1 MIPAA
6 ARLHE
11 ALVAEFARQS
21 AGAPGA
27 GLAAARLDEA
37 LRALLS
43 RPFAEQR
50 RTPGEVFREAIHA
63 AGLSQVPL
71 GDDVREAHLAW
82 GVAKARTLTDPV
94 VVYVGNDLMDRSKIA
109 AAAGGAGLSLV
120 AAAGRDALPENAVRA
135 FVDLATPGADD
146 AIRALREAGV
156 TTIGFGPHVD
166 DVALVRARALGAD
179 DALPRSVFF
188 RRLPSLM
195 PVRA

>member
-11 ALVAEFARQS
+11 ALVAEFTRQS
-21 AGAPGA
+21 AGVEAA
-27 GLAAARLDEA
+27 DAAARLDEA

-43 RPFAEQR
+43 QPFAEQR
-50 RTPGEVFREAIHA
+50 RTPGEVFRDAVAA
-63 AGLSQVPL
+63 AGLPEAPM
-71 GDDVREAHLAW
+71 GDEVREAHLAW
-82 GVAKARTLTDPV
+82 GVAKAQALTAPV

-120 AAAGRDALPENAVRA
+120 AAADRDALPDNALRA
-135 FVDLATPGADD
+135 FVDLAAPGADD
-146 AIRALREAGV
+146 AIRALRQAGV

-166 DVALVRARALGAD
+166 DVALVRARSLGAD

-195 PVRA
+195 PARA